1 MCRID
6 GIEGDR
12 WSGPRHRADA
22 GAHDLRWL
30 ADGGVRIG
38 SLVRVE
44 NVAADPAIRAAYR
57 GLSAAA
63 GGLATPQIR
72 AVATVGGAL
81 AQRSRCWYFRQ
92 PIFSCFKKGGQ
103 SCPARP
109 GDHRL
114 GVLIDLGPCV
124 WPHPSTLG
132 VALMAYDAVV
142 DTSRGRR
149 LTMAELF
156 GDGSAAASDHLL
168 EPDELIEAVT
178 MPPPRAGE
186 QAGYLR
192 GIARSA
198 AEWPLVE
205 VVIRLWVTDG
215 VIRDVVLA
223 AGAVANVPIR
233 LTSAEAML
241 RGCAVG
247 DVRPR
252 LEGMTISGTL
262 LSSTSYNCRCC
273 AGAWLP
279 LPRRRSRPSP
289 RRPSTARRSSGG
301 CDGAVPVSS
310 VEELSRRRVDHGRG
324 AGTAPRGASWSLHVS
339 AHRPGVGARHR
350 ARLARVLRG
359 VAALL
364 RGVPAAAE
372 AGVAGAPGAV
382 DRAALQGR
390 RAGLERMRRT
400 KVRPYF

>member
-1 MCRID
+1 MS
-6 GIEGDR
+6 GDVLAFTMGSAEWR
-12 WSGPRHRADA
+12 AGATDVQDRRHRGVTVGPVRDIEPTPERTTC
-22 GAHDLRWL
+22 RWQP
-30 ADGGVRIG
+30 DGGVRIG

-44 NVAADPAIRAAYR
+44 KVAADPAIRAAYR

-103 SCPARP
+103 SCPARQ

-132 VALMAYDAVV
+132 VALMAYEAVA

-149 LTMAELF
+149 LTMGELF
-156 GDGSAAASDHLL
+156 GDGSTAASDHLL

-205 VVIRLWVTDG
+205 VVIRLRITDG
-215 VIRDVVLA
+215 VIEDVVVA

-247 DVRPR
+247 DARAR
-252 LEGMTISGTL
+252 LEGMAISGTL
-262 LSSTSYNCRCC
+262 LDSTSYK
-273 AGAWLP
+273 LP
-279 LPRRRSRPSP
+279 
-289 RRPSTARRSSGG
+289 
-301 CDGAVPVSS
+301 
-310 VEELSRRRVDHGRG
+310 
-324 AGTAPRGASWSLHVS
+324 
-339 AHRPGVGARHR
+339 
-350 ARLARVLRG
+350 
-359 VAALL
+359 LL
-364 RGVPAAAE
+364 RGCMAAVAAQALAPEPAAS
-372 AGVAGAPGAV
+372 V
-382 DRAALQGR
+382 DGSALEW
-390 RAGLERMRRT
+390 LL
-400 KVRPYF
+400 

>member
-1 MCRID
+1 MS
-6 GIEGDR
+6 GDVMAFAMGSAEWR
-12 WSGPRHRADA
+12 AGATDVQDRRHRGVSVGPVRDIEATPERTTF
-22 GAHDLRWL
+22 RWL
-30 ADGGVRIG
+30 PDGGVRIG

-44 NVAADPAIRAAYR
+44 KVAADPAIRAAYR

-92 PIFSCFKKGGQ
+92 PIFNCFKKGGP
-103 SCPARP
+103 SCPARQ

-132 VALMAYDAVV
+132 VALMAYEAFA

-149 LTMAELF
+149 LTMGELF

-178 MPPPRAGE
+178 MPPRRAGE

-215 VIRDVVLA
+215 VIKDAVVA

-233 LTSAEAML
+233 LMSAETIL
-241 RGCAVG
+241 RGCAVR
-247 DVRPR
+247 DVQAR
-252 LEGMTISGTL
+252 LGSLTLSGTL
-262 LSSTSYNCRCC
+262 MSSTSYK
-273 AGAWLP
+273 LP
-279 LPRRRSRPSP
+279 
-289 RRPSTARRSSGG
+289 
-301 CDGAVPVSS
+301 
-310 VEELSRRRVDHGRG
+310 
-324 AGTAPRGASWSLHVS
+324 
-339 AHRPGVGARHR
+339 
-350 ARLARVLRG
+350 
-359 VAALL
+359 LL
-364 RGVPAAAE
+364 RGCLAAV
-372 AGVAGAPGAV
+372 VAQALSPEPRASV
-382 DRAALQGR
+382 DGAALEWR
-390 RAGLERMRRT
+390 L
-400 KVRPYF
+400 